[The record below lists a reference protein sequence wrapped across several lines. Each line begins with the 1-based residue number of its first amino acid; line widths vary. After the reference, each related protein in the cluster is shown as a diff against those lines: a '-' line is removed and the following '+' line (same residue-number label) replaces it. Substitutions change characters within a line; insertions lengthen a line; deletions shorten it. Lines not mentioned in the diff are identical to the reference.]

1 MTTISNKLK
10 IERLNVKG
18 ILILFFLSLF
28 TFHHSLCQA
37 QISMS
42 ELSDSLFAY
51 TGFSRVWSAPVRVK
65 NMRISGNKVVIYTNG
80 TLRDYRWT
88 PDNIA
93 DIKRKVSLW
102 TLGHT
107 NGQVTIYSAN
117 TDIETLITA
126 CARANE
132 PIGRCKF
139 SPDRFCDLTDKT
151 IALYPSH
158 GLYFNRDRNE
168 WIWQRATLWTTV
180 EDLYSQE
187 YVRLIKR
194 MLENAGGTVLMPRAG
209 LDQQEPGISGMPRWT
224 EGARYWMMNEGVDST
239 LWDLYEGNEYKDDMK
254 CRAMWINAQE
264 TPIDLCLAF
273 HTDGNDSGNDS
284 TIIGTLVI
292 YTAKDDD
299 GQYVLRDGRNR
310 EKTNRN
316 VADWIQTQVTEDLK
330 HIAPEWTRRQ
340 LKEANYCETRVPV
353 VPSVILELLSHKNMA
368 DMRYGLD
375 PKFRFTAARAVYK
388 GVLRY
393 LNGRDATVQPLP
405 VQELGIGT
413 DGVLRWKAV
422 TDSIEPSATPSY
434 YMVYIQANDGE
445 WNVQQVENTTELQL
459 ELTPGI
465 RYNYYVVAG
474 NDGGLS
480 FPSPIVS
487 ACLTNNDAVLIVDGF
502 NDVYGPEWF
511 ADSTYAGIV
520 PGSYACEDRFSCAYI
535 GEVWNYT
542 RSDEWKNDD
551 NCGWGSCYR
560 DHAGQFTIGNTHDYT
575 ALHGRVLQQMGISYV
590 SCTAGMMDVFSDQL
604 SGFRLVDYICGRQK
618 QPLTANS
625 QAFIAKYM
633 DNGGRLFISTDH
645 FNAIDPIWAK
655 RYLHASSYASHAT
668 RSGRIRMDGKR
679 AFQLVMQPNEEQLFS
694 CHPEGLKAEE
704 GAVKIAT
711 YEDMRVPAAI
721 GTPKKSIVFG
731 FPLEAVR
738 AYEKLYQQSIEWIL
752 NND

>member
-1 MTTISNKLK
+1 MP
-10 IERLNVKG
+10 
-18 ILILFFLSLF
+18 
-28 TFHHSLCQA
+28 
-37 QISMS
+37 

-65 NMRISGNKVVIYTNG
+65 NLRVSGNKVVLYTNG

-93 DIKRKVSLW
+93 DIKRKVSYW
-102 TLGHT
+102 TLGHA

-126 CARANE
+126 CAKSQMTNGACQN
-132 PIGRCKF
+132 GK
-139 SPDRFCDLTDKT
+139 CDLTDRQ

-158 GLYFNRDRNE
+158 GLYFNHDRNE

-194 MLENAGGTVLMPRAG
+194 MIENAGGTVLMPRAG
-209 LDQQEPGISGMPRWT
+209 LDQQAPGASGMPQWT
-224 EGARYWMMNEGVDST
+224 EGARYWMINQGADST
-239 LWDLYEGNEYKDDMK
+239 IWNLYNGNEYKDDMK

-284 TIIGTLVI
+284 TLIGTLAI

-299 GQYVLRDGRNR
+299 GQFVLRDGRNR

-316 VADWIQTQVTEDLK
+316 LADWVQTQVTEDLR

-353 VPSVILELLSHKNMA
+353 VPSMILELLSHKNMA
-368 DMRYGLD
+368 DMRYGLN
-375 PKFRFTAARAVYK
+375 PVFRFAAARAVYK
-388 GVLRY
+388 GILRY
-393 LNGRDATVQPLP
+393 LNGASATVQPLP
-405 VQELGIGT
+405 VQELGIGM
-413 DGVLRWKAV
+413 DGVLRWQAV
-422 TDSIEPSATPSY
+422 TDSLEPSAEPSY
-434 YMVYIQANDGE
+434 YMVYIQADDGE
-445 WNVQQVENTTELQL
+445 WNVQQVENATELQL
-459 ELTPGI
+459 EFTPGV

-480 FPSPIVS
+480 FPSPTIS
-487 ACLTNNDAVLIVDGF
+487 AFMSDNPKNGQISDCKAVLIIDAF

-535 GEVWNYT
+535 GDVWNYT

-560 DHAGQFTIGNTHDYT
+560 DHAGQLTVGNTHDY
-575 ALHGRVLQQMGISYV
+575 AAQHGRVLQQMNISYV
-590 SCTAGMMDVFSDQL
+590 SCTAGYLTTEQPDKWSL
-604 SGFRLVDYICGRQK
+604 IDYICGRQRE
-618 QPLTANS
+618 PLTANS
-625 QAFIAKYM
+625 QEWLGQVL
-633 DNGGRLFISTDH
+633 DNGSKLLLSTDH
-645 FNAIDPIWAK
+645 FSAIDPVWAR

-668 RSGRIRMDGKR
+668 RSGRIRIDGGHR
-679 AFQLVMQPNEEQLFS
+679 PHQLVMRPNEEQLFS
-694 CHPEGLKAEE
+694 CYPEGLKPE
-704 GAVKIAT
+704 GDAVRIAS
-711 YEDMRVPAAI
+711 YEDMRVPAAV
-721 GTPKKSIVFG
+721 GTPNKSLVFG

-738 AYEKLYQQSIEWIL
+738 SFEKIYQKSIEWII